1 MKKLSAAVKDNNT
14 GEIMIVSSE
23 YENKKIFREE
33 LNRNGFSVI
42 GRIEDCSENN
52 LRKRL
57 YNKGVRI

>member
-1 MKKLSAAVKDNNT
+1 MKKLSAAVKDKNT
-14 GEIMIVSSE
+14 GEIMTVSSE